1 MRLRLAVP
9 ILLAAQ
15 AALAQR
21 VAFVFIDAPSPQLT
35 AHDSFQVSATA
46 YDANN
51 NAISNAAFTWAS
63 SDATSITV
71 DGNGNV
77 QGVGLGWADIS
88 ATAGGV
94 RGTVRIQVVPLAIN
108 VHPKNQTVAV
118 GAAVAYAADVLD
130 VNNQPMSGV
139 NLQWR
144 VWGQGGGPNNGA
156 SVDGNGVVHAAAVG
170 SYYVEAYFNYTVG
183 GGPFIPRFVGNT
195 QLTVVPP
202 SSYSAVRLL
211 DSGAARQ
218 SFGLRARR
226 GMISVNDAGQVAYT
240 GSLEGFATAALVWS
254 GGAFMPMAVGST
266 TGVMPGA
273 MLMDIDDPA
282 FNNNGE
288 IAAHGVQTSGNILL
302 FGAANGAAHMLLSDG
317 SSGGGVANIRNFQTT
332 RFSLNDNSVTLFLAN
347 YENIGGTTF
356 LNGLFTV
363 TAAGSVI
370 QQVPAATPLDG
381 LGTDYTF
388 DRDFGIDNAGN
399 ILFFARGS
407 NGARALYRMTP
418 DQTITRVIGTGDKI
432 GGNAVV
438 SLGNVAVGKGGQ
450 YAVAVNN
457 GQRQYL
463 QLYNGDP
470 AKPKTMPINWA
481 SSLFAIGKSG
491 EVLGYGDFGI
501 GPAGLYRANG
511 TTARPA
517 LLPNTPSP
525 IGDPYT
531 QFDSGGITAKGEVIA
546 QARTANNLLL
556 VVKAGPTPD
565 SPATILFQTGTTVN
579 AAAGPAFQNLVLNSH
594 TGNPMIKTATFFPS
608 IFEVASGALVPRL
621 VDGDMMP
628 GGWFYEGAEDTRR
641 SPDGGLVVSTDDSIN
656 LVTGSGSTP
665 LGHYPQRSQGGQIYT
680 GYQVAA
686 NSSGTVAV
694 VGGTNFGVG
703 AISLLRNGT
712 ATPIAYLGTGNAFYR
727 TISPAGGIFNQ
738 SFDIGMDESGNVYA
752 NMGVSG
758 GPNGLFEYTGSG
770 WTALLKAGDTYDG
783 RAVTGINGIRVA
795 GSACAALIATS
806 GNVLHLAIYQG
817 GAWTDLINSADGIP
831 TGGSIGATGS
841 ISGNFD
847 LNRNGAVAAIVFGS
861 GKQYLVYADGSR
873 TVVAAQLDQPLV
885 NGEYLASFFTPG
897 INDDGRI
904 FCTGINLKGQ
914 TVLYEFDPQS

>member
-1 MRLRLAVP
+1 MRLRLAIP
-9 ILLAAQ
+9 ILLVAQ

-35 AHDSFQVSATA
+35 AHDSFQVTATA

-63 SDATSITV
+63 SDTTSITV

-94 RGTVRIQVVPLAIN
+94 RATVRVQVVPLAIN

-118 GAAVAYAADVLD
+118 GAAIPYAADVLD
-130 VNNQPMSGV
+130 VNSQPMSGV

-144 VWGQGGGPNNGA
+144 VYAQGAGPNNGA
-156 SVDGNGVVHAAAVG
+156 SVDGSGVVHAAAVG

-183 GGPFIPRFVGNT
+183 AGPFIPRFFGNT
-195 QLTVVPP
+195 QLTVTPP
-202 SSYSAVRLL
+202 SSYTAVRLL

-218 SFGLRARR
+218 SFSLRARR
-226 GMISVNDAGQVAYT
+226 GMMSVNDSGQVAYT

-254 GGAFMPMAVGST
+254 GGAFTPVAAGST
-266 TGVMPGA
+266 TGMMPGA

-288 IAAHGVQTSGNILL
+288 IAAHAVLTTGNILL

-317 SSGGGVANIRNFQTT
+317 SSGGGVTNIRNFQTT
-332 RFSLNDNSVTLFLAN
+332 RFSLNDSSLTLFRAD

-356 LNGLFTV
+356 LTGLFTV
-363 TAAGSVI
+363 TPAGNVI
-370 QQVPAATPLDG
+370 QQVPGATPLDG
-381 LGTDYTF
+381 LGANYTF

-407 NGARALYRMTP
+407 NGARVLYRMTP
-418 DQTITRVIGTGDKI
+418 DQTITRVIGMGDKI
-432 GGNAVV
+432 GGNAIV
-438 SLGNVAVGKGGQ
+438 SLSNVAVGKGGQ
-450 YAVAVNN
+450 YAVTVNN
-457 GQRQYL
+457 GQQQYL
-463 QLYNGDP
+463 LLYNGDP

-481 SSLFAIGKSG
+481 NSVYAIGKSG
-491 EVLGYGDFGI
+491 EALGYGDFGQ
-501 GPAGLYRANG
+501 GFGLYRCNG
-511 TTARPA
+511 TTAKPA
-517 LLPNTPSP
+517 LLTGTTSP
-525 IGDPYT
+525 IGDLYT
-531 QFDSGGITAKGEVIA
+531 QFDSGGIDAKGEVIA

-594 TGNPMIKTATFFPS
+594 AGNPMIKTATFFPS
-608 IFEVASGALVPRL
+608 VFEVANGALVPRL

-641 SPDGGLVVSTDDSIN
+641 SPDGSLVVSTDDSIN
-656 LVTGSGSTP
+656 LVSASASTP
-665 LGHYPQRSQGGQIYT
+665 LGHFPQRSQGGQIYT

-686 NSSGTVAV
+686 NSAGTVAIT
-694 VGGTNFGVG
+694 GGTSFGVQ
-703 AISLLRNGT
+703 AISLVRNGA

-727 TISPAGGIFNQ
+727 TVSPGGGFFNQ

-770 WTALLKAGDTYDG
+770 WTALLKIGDTYDG

-841 ISGNFD
+841 ISNQFD

-873 TVVAAQLDQPLV
+873 MVVAAQLDRPLV

-904 FCTGINLKGQ
+904 FCTGINLNGQ